1 MRELLAKKF
10 RSINEYVNIKSS
22 LYVSRCN
29 LRFPST
35 NIRLYFQSLVDDP
48 DEMDH
53 VDDNSPSHTNASFN
67 GGTTNSQ
74 VPGIS
79 DMKPLNINIP
89 QPGNYSTTNSSAQ
102 PLKLIP
108 NHHNHSP
115 PSPTGT
121 IRYVFRKGKGYFL
134 FSYAFIIFP

>member
-1 MRELLAKKF
+1 MLLF
-10 RSINEYVNIKSS
+10 YF
-22 LYVSRCN
+22 RCN

-53 VDDNSPSHTNASFN
+53 IDESCPPHTNSSLN
-67 GGTTNSQ
+67 GVTSNSQ

-79 DMKPLNINIP
+79 DMKPLNINIQ
-89 QPGNYSTTNSSAQ
+89 QPGSYSSTNLSVQ

-121 IRYVFRKGKGYFL
+121 IRYEYTKTFFRFIMVFDYNMKIYCGDRFL
-134 FSYAFIIFP
+134 RYIFITFL

>member
-1 MRELLAKKF
+1 MTIADTQIFLCILLICF
-10 RSINEYVNIKSS
+10 
-22 LYVSRCN
+22 RCN

-53 VDDNSPSHTNASFN
+53 VDECSPSHTNSSLN
-67 GGTTNSQ
+67 GVTSNNSQ

-89 QPGNYSTTNSSAQ
+89 QPGSYSSTNPSAQ

-121 IRYVFRKGKGYFL
+121 IRYKYINIKFFV
-134 FSYAFIIFP
+134 S

>member
-1 MRELLAKKF
+1 MHKYA
-10 RSINEYVNIKSS
+10 INTYSNNEEIG
-22 LYVSRCN
+22 LFRCN

-35 NIRLYFQSLVDDP
+35 NIRLYFQSLVEDP
-48 DEMDH
+48 DEI
-53 VDDNSPSHTNASFN
+53 DDLDDASPTHTNATMN
-67 GGTTNSQ
+67 GGKPNSQ
-74 VPGIS
+74 VAGLS

-89 QPGNYSTTNSSAQ
+89 QPGSYSSNNSSTTN

-121 IRYVFRKGKGYFL
+121 IRLVFIRFYF
-134 FSYAFIIFP
+134 AFYYSG

>member
-1 MRELLAKKF
+1 M
-10 RSINEYVNIKSS
+10 
-22 LYVSRCN
+22 
-29 LRFPST
+29 
-35 NIRLYFQSLVDDP
+35 DDP
-48 DEMDH
+48 DEMDD
-53 VDDNSPSHTNASFN
+53 VDGMSSPHTISSLN
-67 GGTTNSQ
+67 GGKNNSQ

-89 QPGNYSTTNSSAQ
+89 QPGNYSSSNPAAQ

-121 IRYVFRKGKGYFL
+121 IRYFHNNKTFGNVYWAIFL
-134 FSYAFIIFP
+134 FV